1 MARTIIINFNLIMEN
16 WRIKTLIKPIYKM
29 TKLIFE
35 AKLHLF
41 TMQAIIDESNFKA
54 GFKDY
59 LIKYFLNLAMSI

>member
-1 MARTIIINFNLIMEN
+1 MAGTTIVNFDLIMEN

-29 TKLIFE
+29 TKLIFK

-41 TMQAIIDESNFKA
+41 TMQVIIDELNFKV

-59 LIKYFLNLAMSI
+59 LIKYFLNLAMLI